1 MKKILVIGDKG
12 FLGKVAFAY
21 LNPGFYLMPYSKFCL
36 SQTPDKSQLMKVLE
50 STSPEV
56 VLFLAGNRITHGATE
71 QQIIENY
78 QKNVLFQEIIIS
90 SVAAYGLSKFVY
102 ASTSAVYD
110 RFQEEL
116 LTEELLLREENS
128 QSIQKNY
135 AGAKDEGMKLVNH
148 YHKKIGNF
156 TNIVVSNV
164 YGRHDLEK
172 RTARL
177 FIPHAIEEIHTGRMK
192 NQNVFFNGNP
202 ETQRDF
208 LHEKDFASALRN
220 VITQEEFQD
229 TYNIGSGMSHKVSEV
244 SNIIANTL
252 GFKNEIVFKG
262 PKEKLASRR
271 VMNID
276 RIRESGWEP
285 KISLADGISET
296 VSHYITGLKKNR

>member
-1 MKKILVIGDKG
+1 ME
-12 FLGKVAFAY
+12 
-21 LNPGFYLMPYSKFCL
+21 PSK
-36 SQTPDKSQLMKVLE
+36 SK
-50 STSPEV
+50 
-56 VLFLAGNRITHGATE
+56 RIC
-71 QQIIENY
+71 I
-78 QKNVLFQEIIIS
+78 
-90 SVAAYGLSKFVY
+90 
-102 ASTSAVYD
+102 
-110 RFQEEL
+110 
-116 LTEELLLREENS
+116 LRERNLR
-128 QSIQKNY
+128 
-135 AGAKDEGMKLVNH
+135 AVNH

-164 YGRHDLEK
+164 YGRHDLEA

-220 VITQEEFQD
+220 VIMQREFED

-262 PKEKLASRR
+262 TKEELASRR

-276 RIRESGWEP
+276 RIRRSGWEP

-296 VSHYITGLKKNR
+296 ISHYISGLEKNR